1 MVLYVRELIKFYGT
15 ILYNF
20 GYTIEGLV
28 VWHWSSTHWSKDVIQ
43 FVPVK
48 EYINMKGKA

>member
-1 MVLYVRELIKFYGT
+1 MVLYIEKLIKFYGT

-28 VWHWSSTHWSKDVIQ
+28 VWHWTGTHWSKDVVQ

-48 EYINMKGKA
+48 EYLTKKGEA